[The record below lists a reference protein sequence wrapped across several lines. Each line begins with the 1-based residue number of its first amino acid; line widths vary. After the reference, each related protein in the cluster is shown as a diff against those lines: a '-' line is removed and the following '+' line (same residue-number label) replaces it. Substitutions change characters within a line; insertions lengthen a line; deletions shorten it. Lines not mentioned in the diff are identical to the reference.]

1 MIPKNAGAKRGA
13 VVVET
18 AIVVGTVLTL
28 ILFSVQI
35 GVLGFLQV
43 TVDAASFVNARGY
56 ALGDTNPNGETSQ
69 IFSQVTN
76 GDIVNV
82 SMPAPQPSATVPVDY
97 GYNSTNA
104 TEKANSYTQ
113 RHGGSTT
120 IQPTLY
126 QSTVNKGGTTGI
138 MKLFNRQVGV
148 NGVAQ
153 EPYYKECGAHY
164 NVSNSASSCGASTA
178 PSNFQVDYFK
188 NGENTP
194 PYYVGFNYLEH
205 CNSRQPWTTCGAMDF
220 DFLSLGVGEY
230 LDVDN
235 WGITTGGVS
244 GGAYASTFQQMACHQ
259 RTYAKLATFF
269 AGYSD
274 LLALYKTYE
283 TTINVQM
290 AANVTDF
297 SAYVGLGPVASPLID
312 QVYAWDRHVQQ
323 GYAPGNE
330 TEPILYKM
338 SPEAGC

>member
-1 MIPKNAGAKRGA
+1 MRSERGNSKRGA

-18 AIVVGTVLTL
+18 AIIVGTVLTL

-35 GVLGFLQV
+35 GLLGFLQV

-56 ALGDTNPNGETSQ
+56 ALGSADPNGDTSQ
-69 IFSQVTN
+69 VFSSIAN
-76 GDIVNV
+76 GDIASQ
-82 SMPAPQPSATVPVDY
+82 SMPAPQPSATIPVDY
-97 GYNSTNA
+97 GYNSTDA
-104 TEKANSYTQ
+104 TEKANSASQ

-138 MKLFNRQVGV
+138 MQLFNRQVGV
-148 NGVAQ
+148 NGIAQ

-164 NVSNSASSCGASTA
+164 NVSNSTATCGASKA

-205 CNSRQPWTTCGAMDF
+205 CNSKQPWTQCGSTDF

-235 WGITTGGVS
+235 WSIDTSGVS
-244 GGAYASTFQQMACHQ
+244 GNSGETTFQQMACHQ

-269 AGYSD
+269 AQYSSI
-274 LLALYKTYE
+274 LPLYKTYE
-283 TTINVQM
+283 SAINLQL
-290 AANVTDF
+290 AAGVTDF
-297 SAYVGLGPVASPLID
+297 SEYVGLGTTASPLID
-312 QVYAWDRHVQQ
+312 QVYSWDRRVLQ

-338 SPEAGC
+338 APMVGC